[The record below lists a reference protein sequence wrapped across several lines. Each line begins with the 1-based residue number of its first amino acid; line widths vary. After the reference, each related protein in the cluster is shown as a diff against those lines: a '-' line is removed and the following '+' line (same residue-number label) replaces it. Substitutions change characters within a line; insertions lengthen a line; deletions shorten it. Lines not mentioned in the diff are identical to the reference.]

1 MGSAA
6 AEGVKPPGARF
17 RSDTMTAFGW
27 FQPSV
32 LGMTGQSRA
41 LEVISGNIA
50 NVTTTAY
57 KRTESDFQTLLS
69 RSWAGPS
76 AAAGNAPVTFQSDIA
91 GVAAIDRLRASDP
104 GAIKGTGR
112 DLDLAINGDGFF
124 VLDDGA
130 GGSVYSRDGA
140 FTIAPVSDPTAAT
153 GAESAGYLVDGSG
166 RALQGWAYTGAAAG
180 AAAGGALGPMRVDSG
195 AFADDGEPTTLAA
208 LGLNLPAS
216 DSAGSS
222 RTYAMGILDSA
233 RMPHTLDLTFTKA
246 QQPNTWSLAVSADP
260 GAGITIT
267 PPSTDTGA
275 PAGSGQ
281 ALSFDGSGSL
291 TAPPRYTIGVTH
303 ADGATS
309 SFELDVSRL
318 TQLAGDFAVS
328 SFEQNGRVAGAL
340 SAISFDAE
348 GHVVGVFENGFSRPL
363 YTIALADFA
372 SPDGLDPL
380 SGNVFA
386 ASAASGAPSV
396 GQAGENGLGEIT
408 PSALELSNVS
418 LEDEFSRMIVTQS
431 AYNSSA
437 TAFRTMDEMTETARD
452 LKG

>member
-1 MGSAA
+1 
-6 AEGVKPPGARF
+6 
-17 RSDTMTAFGW
+17 MTVYGW

-76 AAAGNAPVTFQSDIA
+76 AAAGGAPVTFQSDIA
-91 GVAAIDRLRASDP
+91 GVVAVDRLRASDQ

-124 VLDDGA
+124 VLNDGA

-140 FTIAPVSDPTAAT
+140 FTIAPISDPTAAA
-153 GAESAGYLVDGSG
+153 GAESAGYLVDSSG
-166 RALQGWAYTGAAAG
+166 RTLQGWAYTGAAAG
-180 AAAGGALGPMRVDSG
+180 PAAGEALAPMRVDSG
-195 AFADDGEPTTLAA
+195 AFADAGEPTTLAA
-208 LGLNLPAS
+208 LGLNLPSS
-216 DSAGSS
+216 DAVGSN

-246 QQPNTWSLAVSADP
+246 AQPNTWSFLVTGGSGEA
-260 GAGITIT
+260 ITVT
-267 PPSTDTGA
+267 PPSTDAGA
-275 PAGSGQ
+275 AGGAGQ
-281 ALSFDGSGSL
+281 AVSFDGTGSL
-291 TAPPRYTIGVTH
+291 TAPPRYTIGVAH
-303 ADGATS
+303 EGGATS

-340 SAISFDAE
+340 SAIEFDAQ

-386 ASAASGAPSV
+386 QSAASGAPIL
-396 GQAGENGLGEIT
+396 GQAGENGLGAIT

-437 TAFRTMDEMTETARD
+437 TAFRTMDEMTEAARD
-452 LKG
+452 LKQ

>member
-1 MGSAA
+1 
-6 AEGVKPPGARF
+6 
-17 RSDTMTAFGW
+17 MTAFGW

-57 KRTESDFQTLLS
+57 KRSENSFQTLLS
-69 RSWAGPS
+69 QSWAGPS
-76 AAAGNAPVTFQSDIA
+76 AAAGSAPVTFQSDIA
-91 GVAAIDRLRASDP
+91 GVATVDHLRASDP

-130 GGSVYSRDGA
+130 GGNVYTRDGA
-140 FTIAPVSDPTAAT
+140 FSIAAVSDPTAAT
-153 GAESAGYLVDGSG
+153 GAGSAGYLVDGSG

-180 AAAGGALGPMRVDSG
+180 TAAGGALGPMRVDSG
-195 AFADDGEPTTLAA
+195 AFTDAGEPTTAAA

-216 DSAGSS
+216 DAVGTD
-222 RTYAMGILDSA
+222 RTYAMGILDSG
-233 RMPHTLDLTFTKA
+233 RSPHTLDLTFTKA
-246 QQPNTWSLAVSADP
+246 QEANTWSVLVTGDS
-260 GAGITIT
+260 GETITVT
-267 PPSTDTGA
+267 PPSTDAGA
-275 PAGSGQ
+275 AMGAGQ
-281 ALSFDGSGSL
+281 ALSFDGTGSL
-291 TAPPRYTIGVTH
+291 TTPSSYTIGVTY

-309 SFELDVSRL
+309 NFELDVSQL
-318 TQLAGDFAVS
+318 TQFAGDFAVS
-328 SFEQNGRVAGAL
+328 GFEQNGRVGAAL
-340 SAISFDAE
+340 SEIEFDGQ

-386 ASAASGAPSV
+386 ASAASGAAIL

-437 TAFRTMDEMTETARD
+437 TAFRTIDEMTEAARD
-452 LKG
+452 LKR

>member
-1 MGSAA
+1 
-6 AEGVKPPGARF
+6 
-17 RSDTMTAFGW
+17 MTAFGW

-50 NVTTTAY
+50 NVTTTGY
-57 KRTESDFQTLLS
+57 KRTESAFQTLLS
-69 RSWAGPS
+69 RSFAGPS
-76 AAAGNAPVTFQSDIA
+76 AAAGSAPMTFQSDIA
-91 GVAAIDRLRASDP
+91 GVAAVDRLRASDP

-140 FTIAPVSDPTAAT
+140 FSIAPISGPAAAT
-153 GAESAGYLVDGSG
+153 AGESAGYLVDSSG
-166 RALQGWAYTGAAAG
+166 RTLQGWAYTGAAAG
-180 AAAGGALGPMRVDSG
+180 PAAGGATAPMRVDAG
-195 AFADDGEPTTLAA
+195 AFADEGEPTTLAA

-216 DSAGSS
+216 DAVGTN
-222 RTYAMGILDSA
+222 RTYAMGILDSG
-233 RMPHTLDLTFTKA
+233 RMPHTLNLAFTKA
-246 QQPNTWSLAVSADP
+246 AQPNTWSFLVSADP
-260 GAGITIT
+260 GEAITIT
-267 PPSTDTGA
+267 PSSTDAGA
-275 PAGSGQ
+275 AVGAGQ
-281 ALSFDGSGSL
+281 ALSFDGTGSL
-291 TAPPRYTIGVTH
+291 TAPPRYTIGVAH

-340 SAISFDAE
+340 SAIEFDAQ

-380 SGNVFA
+380 AGNVFA
-386 ASAASGAPSV
+386 ASAASGAPTL
-396 GQAGENGLGEIT
+396 GQAGQNGLGEIT

-437 TAFRTMDEMTETARD
+437 TAFRTMDEMTEAARD
-452 LKG
+452 LKR

>member
-1 MGSAA
+1 
-6 AEGVKPPGARF
+6 
-17 RSDTMTAFGW
+17 MTAFGW

-57 KRTESDFQTLLS
+57 KRTESDFKTLLS
-69 RSWAGPS
+69 RSWAGPA
-76 AAAGNAPVTFQSDIA
+76 AAAGSAPVTFQSDIA

-124 VLDDGA
+124 VLDGGA

-140 FTIAPVSDPTAAT
+140 FRIAPISDPTAAT
-153 GAESAGYLVDGSG
+153 GAESAGYLVDSSG
-166 RALQGWAYTGAAAG
+166 RTLQGWAYTDAAAG
-180 AAAGGALGPMRVDSG
+180 PAAGGALGPMRVDAG
-195 AFADDGEPTTLAA
+195 AFADAGEPTTLAA
-208 LGLNLPAS
+208 LGLNLPAG
-216 DSAGSS
+216 DAAGTN

-233 RMPHTLDLTFTKA
+233 RVPHTLNLSFTKA
-246 QQPNTWSLAVSADP
+246 VQPNTWSFLVSADP
-260 GAGITIT
+260 GEAVTIT
-267 PPSTDTGA
+267 PPSTAAGA
-275 PAGSGQ
+275 TVGTGQ
-281 ALSFDGSGSL
+281 ALTFDGTGNL
-291 TAPPRYTIGVTH
+291 TAPPRYAIGVAH
-303 ADGATS
+303 AGGTTS
-309 SFELDVSRL
+309 SFELDVTRL

-328 SFEQNGRVAGAL
+328 SFGQNGRVAGAL
-340 SAISFDAE
+340 SAIEFDAQ

-363 YTIALADFA
+363 YTVALADFA

-386 ASAASGAPSV
+386 ASAASGAPTL
-396 GQAGENGLGEIT
+396 GQAGQNGLGEIT

-437 TAFRTMDEMTETARD
+437 TAFRTMDEMTEAARD
-452 LKG
+452 LKR